1 MTESKATELNLVQK
15 IAKVQADI
23 GEVKKEGHNKIQNYD
38 FVTEAQIKKLVRQ
51 PLAELG
57 VIINPKFETT
67 NEWNETTKKG
77 AIMHYA
83 SVLGTFELKD
93 GTTTI
98 TGTMPGT
105 GMDTGDK
112 AVYKAETGT
121 QKNYLMQ
128 LFMISTGDD
137 PEQDRVQQP
146 NNGRYSNYPS
156 SNGNYSNQRGNYNRQ
171 VVNKA
176 MINQIVQLINANAE
190 TLRVDPQEVY
200 DTVKGRY
207 KFNTLNDISNDVAN
221 EILIY
226 LNPDKGINGNKHAN
240 SKR

>member
-1 MTESKATELNLVQK
+1 MAEEKKAGLNLVQK
-15 IAKVQADI
+15 IAKVQAGI
-23 GEVKKEGHNKIQNYD
+23 GEIKKEGYNKIQNYD

-51 PLAELG
+51 PLAKLG
-57 VIINPKFETT
+57 VIINPKFKTT

-77 AIMHYA
+77 GIMHYT
-83 SVLGTFELKD
+83 SVLGTFEITD
-93 GTTTI
+93 GETTI
-98 TGTMPGT
+98 VGTMPGT
-105 GMDTGDK
+105 GMDSGDK
-112 AVYKAETGT
+112 AGYKAETGS

-156 SNGNYSNQRGNYNRQ
+156 NNDNYSNQRGNYNRQ

-176 MINQIVQLINANAE
+176 MINQIVNSINANAE

-226 LNPDKGINGNKHAN
+226 LNPKGAKDNKNA
-240 SKR
+240 KR